1 MTISDLELFDKYIN
15 HSSGDG
21 DVLTV
26 RVLLSYPPDYIALL
40 RENEELRKILSSVRY
55 TQVNMEL
62 INEVNSSDELHALYQ
77 YLKKNNI
84 DITGFKY

>member
-1 MTISDLELFDKYIN
+1 MTLSDLKLFEKYLA
-15 HSSGDG
+15 HSSDDG
-21 DVLTV
+21 GVLTV

-77 YLKKNNI
+77 YLKKHNI
-84 DITGFKY
+84 DISGFKY